1 MALAYLPDTNI
12 LSAYIKG
19 ERSVGLRLREADYFI
34 SSVVLGELYEWAFKS
49 PRPERLKAVRAI
61 VEIAPILV
69 VDEITSERYGRIVV
83 DLLKMGHLI
92 SGDDLWIAAQA
103 SQYDLIIATRDS
115 DFHRIPNIRLEQ
127 W

>member
-1 MALAYLPDTNI
+1 MAPAYLPDTNI

-19 ERSVGLRLREADYFI
+19 ERSVRLRLREVDYFL

-49 PRPERLKAVRAI
+49 SRPERLKAVRDI
-61 VEIAPILV
+61 VQIVPILV
-69 VDEITSERYGRIVV
+69 VDEITSERYGRISAN
-83 DLLKMGHLI
+83 LLATGSLI

-103 SQYDLIIATRDS
+103 LQHNLIIATRDG
-115 DFHRIPNIRLEQ
+115 DFHRVPNLTLEQ